1 MKSKSLILLVEDDES
16 ISNFITATL
25 VTNDYDILT
34 TKTGSEALRLVAERC
49 PDLILLDLGLPDS
62 DGMEVISK
70 IRSWSIIPIIV
81 VSARSNEID
90 KVKALDMGAD
100 DYLTKPFGTE
110 ELQARIRN
118 ALRHQPHFGHNN
130 RIVID
135 KLKIEIDT
143 RKVELMGKEIH
154 LTPIEFK
161 LLLILAKN
169 AGKVLTVHS
178 LVRQVWGPY
187 VNETNALRVNMA
199 NIRRKIEFNPAEPH
213 YIKTEVGVGYR
224 MIEPF

>member
-16 ISNFITATL
+16 ISNFITASLETK
-25 VTNDYDILT
+25 DYAIQ
-34 TKTGSEALRLVAERC
+34 KAKSGNEALRLVAQRC
-49 PDLILLDLGLPDS
+49 PDLILLDLGLPDK
-62 DGMEVISK
+62 DGMEVLISV
-70 IRSWSIIPIIV
+70 RSWSIVPIIV
-81 VSARSNEID
+81 VSARSNEVD

-110 ELQARIRN
+110 ELLARIRN
-118 ALRHQPHFGHNN
+118 ALRHQANFGESN

-135 KLKIEIDT
+135 KLLIDT
-143 RKVELMGKEIH
+143 DTRRVELMGKEIH

-169 AGKVLTVHS
+169 AGKVLTVHF
-178 LVRQVWGPY
+178 LVNQVWGPY

-199 NIRRKIEFNPAEPH
+199 NIRRKIEENPAEPH

-224 MIEPF
+224 MIEPI